1 MSRFFDALREANRS
15 GQIRSGNQP
24 MNLPPAEV
32 QEPSLGGRIVPES
45 VDPRTSSE
53 PLIRPN
59 APAEPE
65 IDPLEENTAEAPS
78 TKEDRRDTGAGG
90 DWAAVLEDFFHS
102 FGSSAPPQ
110 TDLAGTTAKV
120 SLDRKAR
127 LTPKIDCEGTFV
139 LPNRESGGEPEQ
151 APEPSPT
158 VVYAESLVEM
168 LSQEMERAY
177 REFPFRDDRVGGVLF
192 GTRRGREIR
201 VTNARNVP
209 YYAKN
214 GPSSLLSGPIDE
226 ELKKVLQMAA
236 IDPELKDLVVVGWYR
251 SRSRRAIVAGEE
263 DAKLFN
269 RYYPLQWQVELILDP
284 EEEQVAQQGFL
295 FGSARG
301 ATKPEWSPLTEAE
314 PPEEPDLEAVDDP
327 PRPEPLAAKLRIGRK
342 QLVLWGALIAVAA
355 IAASIAGLLA
365 GRSEP
370 TLATNSGLSLKL
382 INDRGQLRAHW
393 DASSPAIL
401 EAVRGELL
409 VNDGGIVSNFE
420 LSRPL
425 LATGRWPIL
434 HRFPVVLVRLK
445 VDVPQMGE
453 VGEIAHYEEPG
464 GAEPPT
470 AAPVA
475 PASSTHHWQV
485 LGGSPA
491 RPAGENTAKNH

>member
-1 MSRFFDALREANRS
+1 LDE
-15 GQIRSGNQP
+15 
-24 MNLPPAEV
+24 
-32 QEPSLGGRIVPES
+32 
-45 VDPRTSSE
+45 
-53 PLIRPN
+53 
-59 APAEPE
+59 
-65 IDPLEENTAEAPS
+65 
-78 TKEDRRDTGAGG
+78 
-90 DWAAVLEDFFHS
+90 FFHS
-102 FGSSAPPQ
+102 FGSFAPPQ
-110 TDLAGTTAKV
+110 TELAGNTAKN

-127 LTPKIDCEGTFV
+127 SIPKIDCEGKFV

-151 APEPSPT
+151 APEPSPA
-158 VVYAESLVEM
+158 VVYAESLVKM

-177 REFPFRDDRVGGVLF
+177 GEFPFRDDRVGGVLF
-192 GTRRGREIR
+192 GTRSGREIR

-209 YYAKN
+209 YHAKN
-214 GPSSLLSGPIDE
+214 GPSSLPLSPTDE
-226 ELKKVLQMAA
+226 ELKRVLQMAA

-251 SRSRRAIVAGEE
+251 SRSRSAIVAGEE

-284 EEEQVAQQGFL
+284 EEEQKSTQSL
-295 FGSARG
+295 FFRSAPG

-314 PPEEPDLEAVDDP
+314 PPEVPDLEAVDDP

-342 QLVLWGALIAVAA
+342 QLVLWGALIAVAT
-355 IAASIAGLLA
+355 IAASIAGLLV

-401 EAVRGELL
+401 QAARGELL

-425 LATGRWPIL
+425 LATGGWPIL
-434 HRFPVVLVRLK
+434 HRFPVVFVRLK
-445 VDVPQMGE
+445 VDVPNVGE
-453 VGEIAHYEEPG
+453 VAEIAHYEEPS
-464 GAEPPT
+464 GAGPAT

-475 PASSTHHWQV
+475 PASRTHDRQV

-491 RPAGENTAKNH
+491 RLAGETSAKNHEQ